1 MVSTRQEK
9 LIIKE
14 NGGLDISKPPLFKKG
29 RKGKLEKV
37 ISLAGKE
44 KRVSRI
50 STSSN
55 SIVGKN
61 DSSHDLFELNWL
73 KSQKWPRVLK
83 PKRTIRSCD
92 LFSGCGGITMG
103 LWEACRNYEMKLEV
117 VMGCDLFDA
126 AEHSFV
132 ANFKPEFFLNEPIE
146 NYVNGELGAELT
158 PEEILL
164 KERLGEIDVVVG
176 GPPCQGNSNLNN
188 HTRRTDSRNEL
199 YMRMIRFIEVIQPN
213 IALIENVSGV
223 MRAKQNV
230 VQRSNEYL
238 NNLGYVS
245 RHGVVRGVQ
254 IGIPQTRVRHFTVAV
269 KGGNNFSFAEVG
281 GATLE
286 SPRPV
291 SWAIADLLGIDAG
304 EEIFDNPP
312 SPGPVNQRR
321 MDYLFEH
328 GIYNLPN
335 KERPPCQQKA
345 HTYPAIYSRMWWDKP
360 APTLTTGFGC
370 NGRGRFTHPKEA
382 RVLTPHEAARVQTFP
397 DFFDFSIIKKRTDLH
412 RLIGN
417 AVPPLMATHV
427 LTPLLGNFLRLQEVD
442 N

>member
-1 MVSTRQEK
+1 
-9 LIIKE
+9 
-14 NGGLDISKPPLFKKG
+14 
-29 RKGKLEKV
+29 
-37 ISLAGKE
+37 
-44 KRVSRI
+44 
-50 STSSN
+50 
-55 SIVGKN
+55 
-61 DSSHDLFELNWL
+61 
-73 KSQKWPRVLK
+73 
-83 PKRTIRSCD
+83 
-92 LFSGCGGITMG
+92 MG

-126 AEHSFV
+126 AESSFV
-132 ANFKPEFFLNEPIE
+132 ANFSPEFFLNQPIE
-146 NYVNGELGAELT
+146 QYVNGELGAELT
-158 PEEILL
+158 PEEKLL
-164 KERLGEIDVVVG
+164 KERLGRIHVVVG

-199 YMRMIRFIEVIQPN
+199 YMRMIRFIEIIQPD

-245 RHGVVRGVQ
+245 RHGVVKGVN

-269 KGGNNFSFAEVG
+269 KDGNDFSFDEIG
-281 GATLE
+281 DPTFE

-291 SWAIADLLGIDAG
+291 SWAIADLLGIEKGDD
-304 EEIFDNPP
+304 IFNNPP
-312 SPGPVNQRR
+312 SATPVNQKR

-328 GIYNLPN
+328 EIYNLPN

-397 DFFDFSIIKKRTDLH
+397 DFFDFTIIKKRTDLH

-427 LTPLLGNFLRLQEVD
+427 LVPLLDNFLRLQGV
-442 N
+442 NN